1 MKTNIHIRALA
12 ILSGLTVLILFL
24 GACASPA
31 LMGEQESGYA
41 PAPDEVA
48 EEMRAEQETVS
59 RNASL
64 ASYDEVDT
72 TERLVIQDANLAI
85 VVSDP
90 SSILD
95 EIAIMAEEMGGYVV
109 SATLYQTET
118 SDGVQIMEGRITV
131 RVPAESLNEALE
143 TIKGHSDQ
151 DPLSE
156 NISSEDVTREYVD
169 LQSRL
174 RNLEVAEVKL
184 VEIMNDA
191 NRTEDVLAV
200 YNELVEVQGEIEVT
214 KGRIQYFEQAAAL
227 SSITTEIVA
236 DEAVQPLTIGGWEPG
251 GVVKSAIQGLINALK
266 FLVNAGI
273 WILIFVFPI
282 ALILFVV
289 VFLPV
294 RWLVRRLRRGSSK
307 ASGPAPSEETA
318 DGQKE

>member
-1 MKTNIHIRALA
+1 MKRKFYIRTLA
-12 ILSGLTVLILFL
+12 IVSGLIAFTWLL
-24 GACASPA
+24 GACASTA
-31 LMGEQESGYA
+31 SMGERDSGYA
-41 PAPDEVA
+41 PIPAEVS

-59 RNASL
+59 RSASL
-64 ASYDEVDT
+64 ANYDEAQT
-72 TERLVIQDANLAI
+72 TERLVIQDASLAI

-95 EIAIMAEEMGGYVV
+95 EIATMADEMGGYVV

-131 RVPAESLNEALE
+131 RIPAESLNEALE
-143 TIKGHSDQ
+143 LIKGHSDQ
-151 DPLSE
+151 DPLNE
-156 NISSEDVTREYVD
+156 NISSQDVTDDYVD

-174 RNLEVAEVKL
+174 RNLEAAEAKL

-214 KGRIQYFEQAAAL
+214 KGRIQYLEQSAAL
-227 SSITTEIVA
+227 SSITTELVA
-236 DEAVQPLTIGGWEPG
+236 DAAVQPLTIGGWEPG
-251 GVVKSAIQGLINALK
+251 GVVKSAIQALINALK

-273 WILIFVFPI
+273 WILIFALPI
-282 ALILFVV
+282 LLILFLV
-289 VFLPV
+289 VFLPI

-307 ASGPAPSEETA
+307 TKEVAPTTEMSEA
-318 DGQKE
+318 QND